1 MRHAGICSRIL
12 AGLLLTGASVGTA
25 HAAWYQ
31 AQSRHFTVYSEG
43 NDAKLRGFAERLEKF
58 DYLLRTITGV
68 TDPERGSPVKV
79 YLLSSEGKVKA
90 LARNPNIG
98 GFYTTSDR
106 TAFAVLSREAKS
118 NQFDFG
124 AEEILFHEY
133 THHFML
139 HHFPAAYPA
148 WYIEGFAE
156 FFSVVKFPKDGSI
169 EFGNFVLARAPGLFL
184 GEPYPVANLFAR
196 NADGLSLR
204 DGDRYYGRAWLLTH
218 YCRYNAARRAELA
231 RYLADVAN
239 GVKDI
244 QPESYFA
251 GGFAKLNG
259 ELNGYMRKRTMSMS
273 RLTPT
278 EMKIDAIVV
287 TPVDPAQGDLI
298 ENELRLINHPRTE
311 DLPGI
316 VTAIRSIAAKY
327 PASAY
332 ALALLAEAEWA
343 AEQKDAAL
351 ADADRAIAIDPK
363 SSRAYAVRAEALLEK
378 AHDSDAEAD
387 WKAALTSIV
396 RANRADTEDPVPLA
410 LFYRYHAMRGGKM
423 PDIGYDGLYK
433 AFTLLPQSPEYRFNF
448 AHATAI
454 RGDYK
459 TASILL
465 DPIAYSPHGS
475 EMREGALRLKTE
487 FDAQAAEKE
496 QGAAKAGNP
505 PPAP

>member
-1 MRHAGICSRIL
+1 MKAL
-12 AGLLLTGASVGTA
+12 AGLGLAVTGMGMSMGTA
-25 HAAWYQ
+25 QAAWYQ
-31 AQSRHFTVYSEG
+31 AQTRHFTVYSEG
-43 NDAKLRGFAERLEKF
+43 NDAKLRSFAERLEKF
-58 DYLLRTITGV
+58 DYLLRVVTHV

-79 YLLSSEGKVKA
+79 YLLSSESKVKA
-90 LARNPNIG
+90 LARNPNVA

-106 TAFAVLSREAKS
+106 TAFAVLSREAKAS
-118 NQFDFG
+118 QFDFG

-148 WYIEGFAE
+148 WYVEGFAE

-169 EFGNFVLARAPGLFL
+169 EFGHVPMARAPGLVL
-184 GEPYPVANLFAR
+184 GSPYPVKNLFAR
-196 NADGLSLR
+196 DTDGLSLR
-204 DGDRYYGRAWLLTH
+204 DGDRYYGTAWLLTH
-218 YCRYNAARRAELA
+218 YFQYKPDRRTEIA
-231 RYLADVAN
+231 RYLKDVAN

-244 QPESYFA
+244 QPDSYFA
-251 GGFAKLNG
+251 GGLAGLEKDLKIY
-259 ELNGYMRKRTMSMS
+259 LRH
-273 RLTPT
+273 RLTASVLTPK
-278 EMKIDAIVV
+278 ELKIDAIIVS
-287 TPVDPAQGDLI
+287 PVDPAQGALI
-298 ENELRLINHPRTE
+298 EDELRLINHPKTE
-311 DLPGI
+311 ELPGI
-316 VTAIRSIAAKY
+316 ATAIRRIAAQY
-327 PASAY
+327 PASAH

-378 AHDSDAEAD
+378 AQDSDSDAD

-423 PDIGYDGLYK
+423 PDLGYDGLYK
-433 AFTLLPQSPEYRFNF
+433 AFTLLPQSPDYRFNLS
-448 AHATAI
+448 HAMAAKGEY
-454 RGDYK
+454 RM
-459 TASILL
+459 ASVLL

-475 EMREGALRLKTE
+475 DMREAALKLKAA

-496 QGAAKAGNP
+496 TSAAKAGSRA
-505 PPAP
+505 PAL